1 MTMGTLPRWA
11 VMWGMAFGIYV
22 VCKWLTWWRTS
33 RAGCSVGR
41 QLGYLVAWPGLD
53 AVAFLGP
60 RSEAK
65 RPTLGEWSFAVV
77 KLAFG
82 GWLCFVVAERVPAE
96 HVYWRGWVGMLGIV
110 MGLHFGLFDLLSCA
124 WRSQGVTAGRLMECP
139 VVSTSVSEFWGRRW
153 NVAFRDLTH
162 RFLFRPWTARFG
174 PRSAMGVGFVF
185 SGLVHDVVISVPA
198 GGGYGRPTLFFLL
211 QGVAMFFERSRVGR
225 SLGLGRGWC
234 GWLFTLVVLLGPV
247 GLLFHRPFVVEVVVP
262 FLEAMGA
269 VS

>member
-1 MTMGTLPRWA
+1 
-11 VMWGMAFGIYV
+11 
-22 VCKWLTWWRTS
+22 
-33 RAGCSVGR
+33 
-41 QLGYLVAWPGLD
+41 
-53 AVAFLGP
+53 
-60 RSEAK
+60 
-65 RPTLGEWSFAVV
+65 
-77 KLAFG
+77 
-82 GWLCFVVAERVPAE
+82 
-96 HVYWRGWVGMLGIV
+96 
-110 MGLHFGLFDLLSCA
+110 
-124 WRSQGVTAGRLMECP
+124 
-139 VVSTSVSEFWGRRW
+139 
-153 NVAFRDLTH
+153 
-162 RFLFRPWTARFG
+162 
-174 PRSAMGVGFVF
+174 MGVGFVF